1 MPTFNDI
8 ACPVCG
14 CVCDDLTLTTDGTRV
29 VRAERA
35 CALAEPWFMAQSSA
49 TRPDAEIE
57 GSPTDV
63 AAAIARAVE
72 LLRLAD
78 NPLIYGL
85 SRSST
90 GGQRAAVKLAEQIG
104 ATIDTTASLCHGPSI
119 MAVQAVGESTCSLGE
134 IRTRA
139 DLVIFWGCNPAETHP
154 RHAERYSVFPRSEW
168 LPNGRA
174 DRTVVMIGDAR
185 EVHDWRLDRAGAQAD
200 WVIPIEPDR
209 DLEAITTLRC
219 LIKDVVPTDTSS
231 SWSTGP
237 QTGDVIITPPSLPR
251 WNQASALRATQPQ
264 IVFDVVQKPAS
275 HRDKLGGVA
284 CSRTS
289 GKSSGHVNHDLVELA
304 ERMKSC
310 RCGVV
315 FFGLGL
321 TASELNRSPRS
332 AGLGHLNVEVL
343 LRLVAELNDHTRF
356 HARRMRLHGDV
367 TGADSVLCWQTGY
380 PFSVNLSRGYPRYN
394 PGEFSANDLL
404 TRGEPDLCVIIGSE
418 TLPQFT
424 PPALDHLRRI
434 PTILL
439 DYPAAESIIT
449 PSVRITTAPYGLHA
463 PGTAYRM
470 DEVPI
475 PFKASLPT
483 HLPTDEVVLHEV
495 AQRLELSLS
504 VATTP

>member
-1 MPTFNDI
+1 MPTFTDV

-14 CVCDDLTLTTDGTRV
+14 CVCDDLALTTDGIRV
-29 VRAERA
+29 VRTERA
-35 CALAEPWFMAQSSA
+35 CALAEPWFLAQSSA
-49 TRPDAEIE
+49 TRPEAEIE
-57 GSPTDV
+57 GLPTDV
-63 AAAIARAVE
+63 DSAIKHAAE
-72 LLRLAD
+72 LLSRAD

-90 GGQRAAVKLAEQIG
+90 GGQRAAVKLAERLG

-185 EVHDWRLDRAGAQAD
+185 EVHDWRLDRAGAQPD

-209 DLEAITTLRC
+209 DLEAIATLRG
-219 LIKDVVPTDTSS
+219 LIKDRPASRV
-231 SWSTGP
+231 
-237 QTGDVIITPPSLPR
+237 
-251 WNQASALRATQPQ
+251 ASASGQIGIETGAGTDATQL
-264 IVFDVVQKPAS
+264 AS
-275 HRDKLGGVA
+275 
-284 CSRTS
+284 
-289 GKSSGHVNHDLVELA
+289 DLEINPDLIELA

-321 TASELNRSPRS
+321 TASEPNRALRS

-380 PFSVNLSRGYPRYN
+380 PFSVNLSRGFPRYN

-404 TRGEPDLCVIIGSE
+404 TRGEPDLSVIIGSE

-424 PPALDHLRRI
+424 PQALDHLQRI

-439 DYPAAESIIT
+439 DYPAAQPIIT
-449 PSVRITTAPYGLHA
+449 PTVRITTAPYGLHA

-483 HLPTDEVVLHEV
+483 RWRTDEAVLDEIVLRLPT
-495 AQRLELSLS
+495 SLS
-504 VATTP
+504 TEMPRP